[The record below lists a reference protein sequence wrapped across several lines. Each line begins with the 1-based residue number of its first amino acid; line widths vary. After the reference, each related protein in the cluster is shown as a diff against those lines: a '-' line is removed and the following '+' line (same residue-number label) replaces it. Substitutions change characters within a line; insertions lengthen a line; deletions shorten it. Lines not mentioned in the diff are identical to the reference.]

1 MLMKKCGKCGETKE
15 KSEFYKDNRA
25 PDKLEY
31 RCKQCHNSYKYLPV
45 PGITEKECYDCSEVK
60 SFEDFN
66 MCWSGKYGR
75 LNYCKPCAS
84 IRYKSSRQTDEYREK
99 AKEWSRK
106 FRRENP
112 DRVLE
117 YDYYIASTMCN
128 ETNDLTK
135 EDITPGMIKLQRKSL
150 KLRREYY
157 KLKNECNE

>member
-1 MLMKKCGKCGETKE
+1 MTSCLYVSQLKISK
-15 KSEFYKDNRA
+15 
-25 PDKLEY
+25 
-31 RCKQCHNSYKYLPV
+31 
-45 PGITEKECYDCSEVK
+45 
-60 SFEDFN
+60 
-66 MCWSGKYGR
+66 WSSTVTVLCIVLFIIWYNLSDVYGR

-157 KLKNECNE
+157 KLKNECNEW